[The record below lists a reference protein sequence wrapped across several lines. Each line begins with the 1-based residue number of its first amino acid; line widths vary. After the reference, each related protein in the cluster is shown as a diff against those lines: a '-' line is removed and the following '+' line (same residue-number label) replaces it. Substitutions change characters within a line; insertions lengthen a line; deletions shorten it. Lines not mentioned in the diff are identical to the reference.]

1 MTVQIDEALMKE
13 AESLY
18 DPSLT
23 YHNFNHIH
31 YVFAAAD
38 RIIERCRKNNVELDD
53 DVVYLALL
61 LHDAGFIED
70 HTAHGFDSK
79 EAYSAHLAEGI
90 LSRHGYDAEVINKV
104 KQAIA
109 STHCDGRCSSNEDK
123 VVKGADLSGLAD
135 SYHVFLDNA
144 IKLKN
149 EYEMMNGQTL
159 DWQVWKDMAID
170 RLQLFLVD
178 DMELTSDDYDE
189 QGESLFQ
196 RAVTENIDRFRN
208 EPVPGP
214 DG

>member
-1 MTVQIDEALMKE
+1 MKE

-18 DPSLT
+18 DPNLA

-38 RIIERCRKNNVELDD
+38 RIIERCRRNDVELDD

-70 HTAHGFDSK
+70 HAALGFDSK
-79 EAYSAHLAEGI
+79 EAYSADLAEG
-90 LSRHGYDAEVINKV
+90 LLNRYGYDAEVINKV

-109 STHCDGRCSSNEDK
+109 STHCDGHCSSNEDK
-123 VVKGADLSGLAD
+123 AVKGADLSGLAD

-144 IKLKN
+144 IKLKK
-149 EYEMMNGQTL
+149 EYEMFNGHVL
-159 DWQVWKDMAID
+159 DWQTWKDMAID

-178 DMELTSDDYDE
+178 DMEMTGEEYDE
-189 QGESLFQ
+189 QGESLFR
-196 RAVTENIDRFRN
+196 RAVIENIDRFRN
-208 EPVPGP
+208 EPAPGL
-214 DG
+214 D